1 MKAAKVS
8 LLNTLHDQKKRILA
22 DRFYSNSTR
31 KLDESILTKINLM
44 NHFENYLQFFL
55 YPLNPFQLFLFEKCP
70 RHRSIHP
77 TLLSNTKNSSS
88 SLLSLDTPLSKASTD
103 IPFPS
108 RKTLFSLPKH
118 VPRESF
124 DHSSFRYEQP
134 RGRDASSLRTK
145 VHTHTH
151 IHKIA

>member
-1 MKAAKVS
+1 
-8 LLNTLHDQKKRILA
+8 
-22 DRFYSNSTR
+22 
-31 KLDESILTKINLM
+31 M

-55 YPLNPFQLFLFEKCP
+55 YPLNPFQFLFEKYP

-151 IHKIA
+151 IRLHKIFRLSSRPSSSMSSRKGGSYSVVSLSSSPRGLAEK